1 MQLIGVKAKARLL
14 KTARI
19 KTEIMGDQFGWTALD
34 RALKTELD
42 AHRQTFVSKSIIPG
56 LGNSDNPSQI
66 ITYDISHYLNIP
78 FDCVILV
85 NPYV

>member
-56 LGNSDNPSQI
+56 LGNSDNPSQFRA
-66 ITYDISHYLNIP
+66 ISLPGIGLVGH
-78 FDCVILV
+78 DCFLSK
-85 NPYV
+85 